1 MPPHSTRKKDNNK
14 KHPISHATNQTTPSH
29 QWFRQHRPA
38 HTPKRGEQSQTNQT
52 KNHWHTIE
60 FSHNTRTPKHTP
72 QTGPIQSSLL
82 NLTHTHTTNK
92 IAANAD
98 QVKGT
103 INARFPTAISPQPVS
118 IRLSGGALS
127 VTLTHIKLHTPTQ
140 QHKSPGYLMFF
151 NGSFEHV
158 LG

>member
-1 MPPHSTRKKDNNK
+1 MLDWHIQKLLDKPKEVHHVAAPFDEEKRQQQKISNQPCDQPDDTIPSMVQTASTSTHPKKR
-14 KHPISHATNQTTPSH
+14 S
-29 QWFRQHRPA
+29 
-38 HTPKRGEQSQTNQT
+38 EQSQTNQT

-72 QTGPIQSSLL
+72 QPGPVQSSLL

-103 INARFPTAISPQPVS
+103 INARFPTAISP
-118 IRLSGGALS
+118 
-127 VTLTHIKLHTPTQ
+127 
-140 QHKSPGYLMFF
+140 
-151 NGSFEHV
+151 
-158 LG
+158 